1 MCTCYHGNA
10 SCENEWLTCLFL
22 SYLNLTFCSH
32 MPKQNGT
39 SPGSWQLSSSGG
51 SQDAYGGMAGQT
63 GESSFS
69 SGPAEQP
76 SSSEAADSER
86 DSPPSSERGELVFV
100 SGAEM
105 IPHPDKRDRGGE
117 DSYFVS
123 SSGTAIG
130 VADGVGG
137 WAEIGIDAGLYSRM
151 LMNYCLEAVDEEVE
165 MSAASP
171 MRILKN
177 GYSRTKAQG
186 SCTACI
192 ITLGEETLHA
202 ANLGDSGFIILR
214 AGKIVFKSPQ
224 QQHDFNFPY
233 QLGNADGMSDPP
245 EAAATFSVPVME
257 GDIVVAATD
266 GVFDN
271 LFADEIARV
280 AILTKQ
286 AGESPLQAAQHLA
299 ALAHHRAGDS
309 YTMSPFGMAAQ
320 QVGFIYRGGKMDDIT
335 VVVSYVQKRET
346 PSPKL

>member
-1 MCTCYHGNA
+1 MARPQRWGQTLGWG
-10 SCENEWLTCLFL
+10 E
-22 SYLNLTFCSH
+22 
-32 MPKQNGT
+32 KQ
-39 SPGSWQLSSSGG
+39 PIRARLSSGLVEPVSPE
-51 SQDAYGGMAGQT
+51 QT
-63 GESSFS
+63 EGIWLAALGEIPLQA
-69 SGPAEQP
+69 PA
-76 SSSEAADSER
+76 
-86 DSPPSSERGELVFV
+86 
-100 SGAEM
+100 
-105 IPHPDKRDRGGE
+105 
-117 DSYFVS
+117 
-123 SSGTAIG
+123 
-130 VADGVGG
+130 
-137 WAEIGIDAGLYSRM
+137 
-151 LMNYCLEAVDEEVE
+151 
-165 MSAASP
+165 
-171 MRILKN
+171 
-177 GYSRTKAQG
+177 
-186 SCTACI
+186 TACI